1 MCTCQVATDADIRE
15 RNSKLVPE
23 LLVTLKELQERERS
37 TDERFKRPFALF
49 SRSPHKAPRRLSSDT
64 EMEGVA
70 RLGSGTNGDSGLHA
84 GGDTAEGL
92 GSRPGAGARRALLER
107 GGGGSGLAPGWPGG
121 LLSPPRGDNS
131 NSSWAEMELDVIGHF
146 DVFPLTTQV

>member
-49 SRSPHKAPRRLSSDT
+49 SRSPHKVWYPSYI
-64 EMEGVA
+64 
-70 RLGSGTNGDSGLHA
+70 
-84 GGDTAEGL
+84 
-92 GSRPGAGARRALLER
+92 LLWLWC
-107 GGGGSGLAPGWPGG
+107 SK
-121 LLSPPRGDNS
+121 
-131 NSSWAEMELDVIGHF
+131 
-146 DVFPLTTQV
+146 

>member
-1 MCTCQVATDADIRE
+1 
-15 RNSKLVPE
+15 
-23 LLVTLKELQERERS
+23 
-37 TDERFKRPFALF
+37 
-49 SRSPHKAPRRLSSDT
+49 
-64 EMEGVA
+64 MEGVA

-146 DVFPLTTQV
+146 DVFPLTTQVSSAV

>member
-1 MCTCQVATDADIRE
+1 
-15 RNSKLVPE
+15 
-23 LLVTLKELQERERS
+23 
-37 TDERFKRPFALF
+37 
-49 SRSPHKAPRRLSSDT
+49 
-64 EMEGVA
+64 MEGVA

-84 GGDTAEGL
+84 HGDTAEGL

-146 DVFPLTTQV
+146 DVFPLTTQVKLQIFIKLLVLHRLFLTQVSQIFILRLLTPLAEYQDFLALTQGTKILEILETYINVRESKDAR